1 MLHRPRM
8 FLTRAAVA
16 AFFALAAGPTLAA
29 PAETN
34 PGNHWKIQA
43 EDVAQSLTTA
53 EDIFAKGDVAAAK
66 RSLTESY
73 FHHFEDSK
81 LEAAIRRFIGA
92 KRATEIEKMFSDMRK
107 AMTANNADEVKRLG
121 KAMRDA
127 VAVDAKTLDAEK
139 VAPGVFEVN
148 Q

>member
-1 MLHRPRM
+1 M

-16 AFFALAAGPTLAA
+16 AFFALAGTALPASAA
-29 PAETN
+29 DVN
-34 PGNHWKIQA
+34 PGNHWKTQA
-43 EDVAQSLTTA
+43 EDVAKSLDAA
-53 EDIFAKGDVAAAK
+53 EEIFAKGDVAAAK
-66 RSLTESY
+66 RGLTEAY

-92 KRATEIEKMFSDMRK
+92 KRASQIERMFSDMRK
-107 AMTANNADEVKRLG
+107 AMTANDAAEVKRLG
-121 KAMRDA
+121 AAMREA
-127 VAVDAKTLDAEK
+127 VAKDAKILDEEK